1 MNFAGLWPL
10 GSAISTPS
18 AFGHAFEIK
27 NGNGC
32 KVKGN
37 T

>member
-27 NGNGC
+27 TEMNA
-32 KVKGN
+32 K
-37 T
+37 